1 MVQDRVKTGIPG
13 LDPLIGGGF
22 VRGSVNMVSGG
33 AGAGKTIFGLQ
44 YLWNGLTRFNEPG
57 IYVSTEERPEDL
69 RKDALMFGWD
79 FGKYEKAGAF
89 AFLYHPPYQGKAFSS
104 SLKQAIQEI
113 GAKRIVVDSTSVFG
127 VALDDPYESRKL
139 NFELSQLLKSFGVT
153 GVSISEVSG
162 EGPIDVSSGAVTLSR
177 DGVEE
182 FVADSV
188 ILLNYGGLGGASDRM
203 MRIIK
208 MRRTDHKKGLFPFN
222 IRKSGIII
230 STKENAYG

>member
-1 MVQDRVKTGIPG
+1 MVHDRVKTGIPG
-13 LDPLIGGGF
+13 VDALIGGGF
-22 VRGSVNMVSGG
+22 IRGSINMVSGG

-79 FGKYEKAGAF
+79 FSKYEEAGAF
-89 AFLYHPPYQGKAFSS
+89 VFLYHPPYDSKTFSG

-113 GAKRIVVDSTSVFG
+113 GAKRVVIDSTSVFG

-139 NFELSQLLKSFGVT
+139 NFEISRLLKSFDVT

-162 EGPIDVSSGAVTLSR
+162 EGPIDVSSGTVTLSR

-203 MRIIK
+203 MRIVK
-208 MRRTDHKKGLFPFN
+208 MRRTDHRKGLFPFN
-222 IRKSGIII
+222 INKNGIIV
-230 STKENAYG
+230 KPKL